1 VLQVPLGWA
10 GAELL
15 DLDGLALALALTT
28 CAVCAALFA
37 QLGVLPEVARGLVA
51 AALAVAAL
59 SLAAFVPPS
68 LVLGSLASA
77 ALGVAVYVGLLAVLR
92 PRGLVSGWRYLRTL
106 G

>member
-1 VLQVPLGWA
+1 
-10 GAELL
+10 
-15 DLDGLALALALTT
+15 
-28 CAVCAALFA
+28 VCAALFA